1 VPIGGTEGDVS
12 EETVSQRLRR
22 IRIERGLSLEA
33 IAGQHGLRV
42 EYLQAIEQGR
52 FGDLPSGIY
61 GRSAVRRYSAVLG
74 LSPDEVLASCAAAL
88 PRLEDPIN
96 ALGRLRG
103 LPRKAH
109 EEPAPPLNSEKR
121 LRTDDEEA
129 RIPSL
134 AELPSW
140 RLLAAA
146 AVDALIAVALLI
158 LLVTCTVASGV
169 PISGLGRTAAPAF
182 ALLTLL
188 MASCYFIVLGGVI
201 GTTIGELLVN
211 PGAQMRT
218 NHRPLDLS
226 TVADRTMGCL
236 LRDVYFIE
244 LLGKWIGRF
253 IAHHRWPGGMNQA
266 SHAER
271 PAA

>member
-12 EETVSQRLRR
+12 EETVSERLRQ
-22 IRIERGLSLEA
+22 IRIERGISLEA
-33 IAGQHGLRV
+33 IARQHGLRI
-42 EYLQAIEQGR
+42 EWLHAIEQAR

-61 GRSAVRRYSAVLG
+61 GRSAIRRYAAVLG
-74 LSPDEVLASCAAAL
+74 QSPDEALAACAATL
-88 PRLEDPIN
+88 PRLEDPIS

-103 LPRKAH
+103 LSGKAYL
-109 EEPAPPLNSEKR
+109 EPSPPLN
-121 LRTDDEEA
+121 EEP
-129 RIPSL
+129 RRRDYQDSTTPEL

-146 AVDALIAVALLI
+146 AVDALIVVALLI
-158 LLVTCTVASGV
+158 VLVTCTVAIGV
-169 PISGLGRTAAPAF
+169 PVSGLGRTAAPAF
-182 ALLTLL
+182 ALLALL
-188 MASCYFIVLGGVI
+188 MGSCYFIVLGGVI

-211 PGAQMRT
+211 PAAPMRT
-218 NHRPLDLS
+218 NHGPLNLS
-226 TVADRTMGCL
+226 TVADRTMGCV

-253 IAHHRWPGGMNQA
+253 SAHHRWPGGMNQA